1 MAIIYTYPV
10 KSTPVN
16 ADKILI
22 SDSADNNKTKQITV
36 ESIKGLTS
44 GVTQIIAGT
53 NVTIDPVGGTGN
65 VTINASSGGGVVTPG
80 GSDTQMQ
87 YNNSGSFGGTTGLTW
102 DDSTNILSIATRY
115 EGDINGALLQ
125 KVLVKQ
131 TGGVSKGDVVYISGG
146 TGDNPEVM
154 LARAN
159 SVSTMPALGIM
170 KANTAEDAVGECVTS
185 GEITG
190 LNLTGFTTGDELF
203 VSNTTA
209 GGLLTSA
216 PTSEANLVQKIGK
229 VIKGGNG
236 GALTVLGAF
245 RTNATPNL
253 NQGSLFIGNGSN
265 QASTLAIG
273 ANNTVLTSNGTTA
286 SWQVQSGTPAAGSAG
301 QVQYNNGS
309 NGFTASAGLSYS
321 TASSLNTLTIGAQ
334 GGVAGVVEIKGADTT
349 VGRLRL
355 YCPNLITP
363 HYFELM
369 GPEHSGA
376 ATYSVQV
383 PNTSPGATEKILSVS
398 TWTSGTSTAKLG
410 WVDLPVDTNIAENNL
425 TLTASRTLN
434 LSTYSLQFTGSEV
447 LRLSNA
453 NADPAKIALRVDN
466 NVKVA
471 GQAYVDIDALG
482 SAGTS
487 RAIDWNDSNI
497 QSMTLNG
504 NLTISAL
511 NNGNPG
517 GCYILVITQPAEQNY
532 TISWPPTVDWHN
544 NNAAP
549 GTITSDR
556 TDVYTFIC
564 RTTTSF
570 LGTYAEDFII

>member
-10 KSTPVN
+10 KSIPVN

-36 ESIKGLTS
+36 ESIRGLTA
-44 GVTQIIAGT
+44 GVTQIVAGT
-53 NVTIDPVGGTGN
+53 NVTIDPVDGTGN
-65 VTINASSGGGVVTPG
+65 VTINASGGGGGTPG

-87 YNNSGSFGGTTGLTW
+87 YNNAGAFGGATGLTW
-102 DDSTNILSIATRY
+102 NNSTNILSIATRY
-115 EGDINGALLQ
+115 EGDIDGAVIQ
-125 KVLVKQ
+125 QVLVKEP
-131 TGGVSKGDVVYISGG
+131 GGVSKGDVVYISGG
-146 TGDNPEVM
+146 TGDNPHVRK
-154 LARAN
+154 AQAN
-159 SVSTMPALGIM
+159 SVSTMSALGIM
-170 KANTAEDAVGECVTS
+170 KDSSAEDTIGECVTT

-190 LNLTGFTTGDELF
+190 LSLTGFATGDELF
-203 VSNTTA
+203 VSNITA
-209 GGLLTSA
+209 GGVLASA
-216 PTSEANLVQKIGK
+216 PTGEANLVQKIGK
-229 VIKGGNG
+229 VIKGGSG

-273 ANNTVLTSNGTTA
+273 ANNTVLTSNGATA
-286 SWQVQSGTPAAGSAG
+286 SWQTQSETPAAGSAG

-309 NGFTASAGLSYS
+309 NGFTASSGLSYS

-355 YCPNLITP
+355 YCPNLISP

-369 GPEHSGA
+369 GPDHSGA

-410 WVDLPVDTNIAENNL
+410 WVDLPVNTNIAENSL
-425 TLTASRTLN
+425 ILTASRTLN
-434 LSTYSLQFTGSEV
+434 LDTYSLQFTGSEV
-447 LRLSNA
+447 FRLSNA
-453 NADPAKIALRVDN
+453 TTSPVSLGLRVDN
-466 NVKVA
+466 NARVD
-471 GQAYVDIDALG
+471 GQAYVTLDAKG
-482 SAGTS
+482 NQSGNY
-487 RAIDWNDSNI
+487 IVDWNDSNI
-497 QSMTLNG
+497 HSITLNG
-504 NLTISAL
+504 NLNITSFT
-511 NNGNPG
+511 NGNPG
-517 GCYILVITQPAEQNY
+517 GCYILIITQPAEQTY
-532 TISWPPTVDWHN
+532 TITWPLTVDWHN
-544 NNAAP
+544 NNTAP

-556 TDVYTFIC
+556 TDVYTFVC
-564 RTTTSF
+564 RTSTSF

>member
-10 KSTPVN
+10 KSIPVN

-36 ESIKGLTS
+36 ESIKGLTT

-65 VTINASSGGGVVTPG
+65 VTINASSVSTPG

-87 YNNSGSFGGTTGLTW
+87 YNNGGSFGGTTGLTW

-115 EGDINGALLQ
+115 EGDINGAILQ
-125 KVLVKQ
+125 QVLVKEP
-131 TGGVSKGDVVYISGG
+131 GGVSKGDAVYISGG
-146 TGDNPEVM
+146 TGDNPEVRK
-154 LARAN
+154 AQAN
-159 SVSTMPALGIM
+159 SISTMAALGIM
-170 KANTAEDAVGECVTS
+170 KNSTAVDVVGECVTS

-190 LNLTGFTTGDELF
+190 LNLTGFTTGDEIF
-203 VSNTTA
+203 VSNTVA
-209 GGLLTSA
+209 GGLLISA
-216 PTSEANLVQKIGK
+216 PTGEANLVQKIGK
-229 VIKGGNG
+229 VIKGGSG
-236 GALTVLGAF
+236 GALTVLGAY

-253 NQGSLFIGNGSN
+253 NQGSIFIGNGSN

-286 SWQVQSGTPAAGSAG
+286 SWQVQSETPAAGSAG
-301 QVQYNNGS
+301 QVQYNDGS

-334 GGVAGVVEIKGADTT
+334 GGVAGVAEIKGADTT

-355 YCPNLITP
+355 YCTDLLAP

-410 WVDLPVDTNIAENNL
+410 WVDLPVNTNIAEDNL
-425 TLTASRTLN
+425 ILNASRTLD
-434 LSTYSLQFTGSEV
+434 LSTYNLQFTGSQA

-453 NADPAKIALRVDN
+453 TATPAFLGLRVDN
-466 NVKVA
+466 NARVD
-471 GQAYVDIDALG
+471 GQAYITLDPKG
-482 SAGTS
+482 SQSGNYTV
-487 RAIDWNDSNI
+487 DWNDSNI
-497 QSMTLNG
+497 HSITLSG
-504 NLTISAL
+504 SL
-511 NNGNPG
+511 NITSFDNGNPG
-517 GCYILVITQPAEQNY
+517 GCYILIITQPAEQAY
-532 TISWPPTVDWHN
+532 TITWPLTVDWHN

-549 GTITSDR
+549 GTITGDR

-564 RTTTSF
+564 RTSTSF

>member
-10 KSTPVN
+10 KSIPVN

-36 ESIKGLTS
+36 ESIRGLTA
-44 GVTQIIAGT
+44 GVTQIVAGT
-53 NVTIDPVGGTGN
+53 NVTIDPVDGTGN
-65 VTINASSGGGVVTPG
+65 VTINASGGGGGTPG

-87 YNNSGSFGGTTGLTW
+87 YNNAGAFGGATGLTW

-115 EGDINGALLQ
+115 EGDIDGAVIQ
-125 KVLVKQ
+125 QVLVKEP
-131 TGGVSKGDVVYISGG
+131 GGVSKGDVVYISGG
-146 TGDNPEVM
+146 TGDNPHVRK
-154 LARAN
+154 AQAN
-159 SVSTMPALGIM
+159 SVSTMSALGIM
-170 KANTAEDAVGECVTS
+170 KDSSAEDTIGECVTT

-190 LNLTGFTTGDELF
+190 LSLTGFATGDELF
-203 VSNTTA
+203 VSNITA
-209 GGLLTSA
+209 GGVLASA
-216 PTSEANLVQKIGK
+216 PTGEANLVQKIGK
-229 VIKGGNG
+229 VIKGGSG

-273 ANNTVLTSNGTTA
+273 ANNTVLTSNGATA
-286 SWQVQSGTPAAGSAG
+286 SWQTQSETPAAGSAG

-309 NGFTASAGLSYS
+309 NGFTASSGLSYS

-355 YCPNLITP
+355 YCPNLISP

-369 GPEHSGA
+369 GPDHSGA

-410 WVDLPVDTNIAENNL
+410 WVDLPVNTNIAENSL
-425 TLTASRTLN
+425 ILTASRTLN
-434 LSTYSLQFTGSEV
+434 LDTYSLQFTGSEV
-447 LRLSNA
+447 FRLSNA
-453 NADPAKIALRVDN
+453 TTSPVSLGLRVDN
-466 NVKVA
+466 NARVD
-471 GQAYVDIDALG
+471 GQAYVTLDAKG
-482 SAGTS
+482 NQSGNY
-487 RAIDWNDSNI
+487 IVDWNDSNI
-497 QSMTLNG
+497 HSITLNG
-504 NLTISAL
+504 NLNITSFT
-511 NNGNPG
+511 NGNPG
-517 GCYILVITQPAEQNY
+517 GCYILIITQPAEQTY
-532 TISWPPTVDWHN
+532 TITWPLTVDWHN
-544 NNAAP
+544 NNTAP

-556 TDVYTFIC
+556 TDVYTFVC
-564 RTTTSF
+564 RTSTSF

>member
-10 KSTPVN
+10 KSIPVN

-36 ESIKGLTS
+36 ESIRGLTA
-44 GVTQIIAGT
+44 GVTQIVAGT
-53 NVTIDPVGGTGN
+53 NVTIDPVDGTGN
-65 VTINASSGGGVVTPG
+65 VTINASGGGGGTPG

-87 YNNSGSFGGTTGLTW
+87 YNNAGAFGGATGLTW
-102 DDSTNILSIATRY
+102 NNSTNILSIATRY
-115 EGDINGALLQ
+115 EGDIDGAVIQ
-125 KVLVKQ
+125 QVLVKEP
-131 TGGVSKGDVVYISGG
+131 GGVNKGDVVYISGG
-146 TGDNPEVM
+146 TGDNPHVRK
-154 LARAN
+154 AQAN
-159 SVSTMPALGIM
+159 SVSTMSALGIM
-170 KANTAEDAVGECVTS
+170 KDSSAEDTIGECVTT

-190 LNLTGFTTGDELF
+190 LSLTGFATGDELF
-203 VSNTTA
+203 VSNITA
-209 GGLLTSA
+209 GGVLASA
-216 PTSEANLVQKIGK
+216 PTGEANLVQKIGK
-229 VIKGGNG
+229 VIKGGSG

-273 ANNTVLTSNGTTA
+273 ANNTVLTSNGATA
-286 SWQVQSGTPAAGSAG
+286 SWQTQSETPAAGSAG

-309 NGFTASAGLSYS
+309 NGFTASSGLSYS

-355 YCPNLITP
+355 YCPNLISP

-369 GPEHSGA
+369 GPDHSGA

-410 WVDLPVDTNIAENNL
+410 WVDLPVNTNIAENSL
-425 TLTASRTLN
+425 ILTASRTLN
-434 LSTYSLQFTGSEV
+434 LDTYSLQFTGSEV
-447 LRLSNA
+447 FRLSNA
-453 NADPAKIALRVDN
+453 TTSPVSLGLRVDN
-466 NVKVA
+466 NARVD
-471 GQAYVDIDALG
+471 GQAYVTLDAKG
-482 SAGTS
+482 NQSGNY
-487 RAIDWNDSNI
+487 IVDWNDSNI
-497 QSMTLNG
+497 HSITLNG
-504 NLTISAL
+504 NLNITSFT
-511 NNGNPG
+511 NGNPG
-517 GCYILVITQPAEQNY
+517 GCYILIITQPAEQTY
-532 TISWPPTVDWHN
+532 TITWPLTVDWHN
-544 NNAAP
+544 NNTAP

-556 TDVYTFIC
+556 TDVYTFVC
-564 RTTTSF
+564 RTSTSF

>member
-10 KSTPVN
+10 KSIPVN

-36 ESIKGLTS
+36 ESIRGLTA
-44 GVTQIIAGT
+44 GVTQIVAGT
-53 NVTIDPVGGTGN
+53 NITIDPVDGTGN
-65 VTINASSGGGVVTPG
+65 VTINASGGGGGTPG

-87 YNNSGSFGGTTGLTW
+87 YNNAGAFGGATGLTW

-115 EGDINGALLQ
+115 EGDIDGAVIQ
-125 KVLVKQ
+125 QVLVKEP
-131 TGGVSKGDVVYISGG
+131 GGVNKGDVVYISGG
-146 TGDNPEVM
+146 TGDNPHVRK
-154 LARAN
+154 AQAN
-159 SVSTMPALGIM
+159 SVSTMSALGIM
-170 KANTAEDAVGECVTS
+170 KDSSAEDTIGECVTT

-190 LNLTGFTTGDELF
+190 LSLTGFATGDELF
-203 VSNTTA
+203 VSNITA
-209 GGLLTSA
+209 GGVLASA
-216 PTSEANLVQKIGK
+216 PTGEANLVQKIGK
-229 VIKGGNG
+229 VIKGGSG

-273 ANNTVLTSNGTTA
+273 ANNTVLTSNGATA
-286 SWQVQSGTPAAGSAG
+286 SWQTQSETPAAGSAG

-309 NGFTASAGLSYS
+309 NGFTASSGLSYS

-355 YCPNLITP
+355 YCPNLISP

-369 GPEHSGA
+369 GPDHSGA

-410 WVDLPVDTNIAENNL
+410 WVDLPVNTNIAENSL
-425 TLTASRTLN
+425 ILTASRTLN
-434 LSTYSLQFTGSEV
+434 LDTYSLQFTGSEV
-447 LRLSNA
+447 FRLSNA
-453 NADPAKIALRVDN
+453 TTSPVSLGLRVDN
-466 NVKVA
+466 NARVD
-471 GQAYVDIDALG
+471 GQAYVTLDAKG
-482 SAGTS
+482 NQSGNY
-487 RAIDWNDSNI
+487 IVDWNDSNI
-497 QSMTLNG
+497 HSITLNG
-504 NLTISAL
+504 NLNITSFT
-511 NNGNPG
+511 NGNPG
-517 GCYILVITQPAEQNY
+517 GCYILIITQPAEQTY
-532 TISWPPTVDWHN
+532 TITWPLTVDWHN
-544 NNAAP
+544 NNTAP

-556 TDVYTFIC
+556 TDVYTFVC
-564 RTTTSF
+564 RTSTSF

>member
-10 KSTPVN
+10 KSIPVN

-36 ESIKGLTS
+36 ESIRGLTA
-44 GVTQIIAGT
+44 GVTQIVAGT
-53 NVTIDPVGGTGN
+53 NVTIDPVDGTGN
-65 VTINASSGGGVVTPG
+65 VTINASGGGGGTPG

-87 YNNSGSFGGTTGLTW
+87 YNNAGAFGGATGLTW

-115 EGDINGALLQ
+115 EGDIDGAVIQ
-125 KVLVKQ
+125 QVLVKEP
-131 TGGVSKGDVVYISGG
+131 GGVNKGDVVYISGG
-146 TGDNPEVM
+146 TGDNPHVRK
-154 LARAN
+154 AQAN
-159 SVSTMPALGIM
+159 SVSTMSALGIM
-170 KANTAEDAVGECVTS
+170 KDSSAEDTIGECVTT

-190 LNLTGFTTGDELF
+190 LSLTGFATGDELF
-203 VSNTTA
+203 VSNITA
-209 GGLLTSA
+209 GGVLASA
-216 PTSEANLVQKIGK
+216 PTGEANLVQKIGK
-229 VIKGGNG
+229 VIKGGSG

-273 ANNTVLTSNGTTA
+273 ANNTVLTSNGATA
-286 SWQVQSGTPAAGSAG
+286 SWQTQSETPAAGSAG

-309 NGFTASAGLSYS
+309 NGFTASSGLSYS

-355 YCPNLITP
+355 YCPNLISP

-369 GPEHSGA
+369 GPDHSGA

-410 WVDLPVDTNIAENNL
+410 WVDLPVNTNIAENSL
-425 TLTASRTLN
+425 ILTASRTLN
-434 LSTYSLQFTGSEV
+434 LDTYSLQFTGSEV
-447 LRLSNA
+447 FRLSNA
-453 NADPAKIALRVDN
+453 TTSPVSLGLRVDN
-466 NVKVA
+466 NARVD
-471 GQAYVDIDALG
+471 GQAYVTLDAKG
-482 SAGTS
+482 NQSGNY
-487 RAIDWNDSNI
+487 IVDWNDSNI
-497 QSMTLNG
+497 HSITLNG
-504 NLTISAL
+504 NLNITSFT
-511 NNGNPG
+511 NGNPG
-517 GCYILVITQPAEQNY
+517 GCYILIITQPAEQTY
-532 TISWPPTVDWHN
+532 TITWPLTVDWHN
-544 NNAAP
+544 NNTAP

-556 TDVYTFIC
+556 TDVYTFVC
-564 RTTTSF
+564 RTSTSF